1 VGGARAGATPNAR
14 RLIRGGRRQPRR
26 RDRPAGRRRCATGRL
41 RRDALE
47 TGADTIAVGVFD
59 GEDVAHDV
67 GGGALQRLLDR
78 GEARRAFKHL
88 AVAHA
93 EERRWVVAGLGA
105 REAFDAERARVVA
118 AAVHARVGE
127 LGTGALCWEV
137 PHDVDDAAVA
147 GLVEGTVL
155 AGYRFDRYRNH
166 PEENGALETLTLS
179 AHRDVSEPVA
189 TATVIA
195 EAQNRARDLQ
205 NAPGNE
211 VTPAFLAHRAQELV
225 GEADGIAVE
234 VLGEQE
240 LRERGM
246 GAFAAVAQGSAQEAK
261 LICLRYEGAADGDA
275 PLLALVGKAVTFDSG
290 GISLKPGARMSEMK
304 FDMSGGAAVL
314 EAVGAIARLRLPL
327 RVLGIVGATE
337 NMPSDRSF
345 KPGDIVR
352 ASNGTTIEIVNTDAE
367 GRLVLADCL
376 AYAVAQGAKRIVD
389 LATLTG
395 AIVTALGDSHAGL
408 MSNDDA
414 WAAAVSEAAAAAG
427 EPVWRLPL
435 HESYAELITS
445 RYADILNA
453 VESRKA
459 GSITAAEFLHRF
471 VGDVPWAHLDI
482 AGTAWDNGKPYAAG
496 GGSGWGVHTL
506 VALARRLAG

>member
-1 VGGARAGATPNAR
+1 MRIAATTDSP
-14 RLIRGGRRQPRR
+14 
-26 RDRPAGRRRCATGRL
+26 
-41 RRDALE
+41 LE
-47 TGADTIAVGVFD
+47 TSADTVAVGVFD

-67 GGGALQRLLDR
+67 AGGTLQRLLDC

-88 AVAHA
+88 AVGHA
-93 EERRWVVAGLGA
+93 EERRWIVVGLGS
-105 REAFDAERARVVA
+105 REAFDAERARIAA
-118 AAVHARVGE
+118 AAVHGRAREVG
-127 LGTGALCWEV
+127 TKTLCWEV
-137 PHDVDDAAVA
+137 PHHVDDAIVA

-155 AGYRFDRYRNH
+155 TAYRFDRYRNH
-166 PEENGALETLTLS
+166 PEDDGALEALLLS
-179 AHRDVSEPVA
+179 AHHDVSEPVGIG
-189 TATVIA
+189 TVVA

-211 VTPAFLAHRAQELV
+211 ATPAFLAHRAQEIA
-225 GEADGIAVE
+225 GEAAGIAVE

-240 LRERGM
+240 IRERGM

-261 LICLRYEGAADGDA
+261 LIVLRYDGPDADG

-290 GISLKPGARMSEMK
+290 GISLKPGMRMSEMK

-314 EAVGAIARLRLPL
+314 EAVGAIARLRLPI

-337 NMPSDRSF
+337 NMPSSTAV

-376 AYAVAQGAKRIVD
+376 AHAVALGAERIVD

-395 AIVTALGDSHAGL
+395 AIVTALGDTHAGL
-408 MSNDDA
+408 LSNDDG
-414 WAAAVSEAAAAAG
+414 WAAAVTEAGRVAG
-427 EPVWRLPL
+427 EPLWRLPL
-435 HESYAELITS
+435 HESYADLIRG
-445 RYADILNA
+445 RYADIVNA

-482 AGTAWDNGKPYAAG
+482 AGTAWDNGKAYAGKG
-496 GGSGWGVHTL
+496 GGGWGVHTL
-506 VALARRLAG
+506 VALARRLRD

>member
-1 VGGARAGATPNAR
+1 MRIAATTDSP
-14 RLIRGGRRQPRR
+14 
-26 RDRPAGRRRCATGRL
+26 
-41 RRDALE
+41 LE
-47 TGADTIAVGVFD
+47 TSADTIAVGVFD

-67 GGGALQRLLDR
+67 GEGTLQRLLDR

-93 EERRWVVAGLGA
+93 EDRRFVVIGLGA
-105 REAFDAERARVVA
+105 REQFDAERARIVA
-118 AAVHARVGE
+118 AVVQARARE
-127 LGTGALCWEV
+127 LGASTLCWEV
-137 PHDVDDAAVA
+137 PHHVHDAVVA
-147 GLVEGTVL
+147 GLVEGTAL
-155 AGYRFDRYRNH
+155 AAYRFDRYRNH
-166 PEENGALETLTLS
+166 PEEDGALEALLIS
-179 AHRDVSEPVA
+179 AHHDVGEPVGIG
-189 TATVIA
+189 TVVA

-205 NAPGNE
+205 NLPGNE
-211 VTPAFLAHRAQELV
+211 ATPAFLARRAHELAS
-225 GEADGIAVE
+225 EADGIAVE

-240 LRERGM
+240 IRERGM
-246 GAFAAVAQGSAQEAK
+246 GAFAAVAQGTEQEAQ
-261 LICLRYEGAADGDA
+261 LIVLRYAGADAGGDG

-314 EAVGAIARLRLPL
+314 EAIGAIARLRLPL

-337 NMPSDRSF
+337 NMPSGRAV

-376 AYAVAQGAKRIVD
+376 AYAVAHGAERIVD

-408 MSNDDA
+408 MSNDDE
-414 WAAAVSEAAAAAG
+414 WATAVAEAAEVAG
-427 EPVWRLPL
+427 EPVARLPL
-435 HESYAELITS
+435 HESYAELIKS
-445 RYADILNA
+445 RYADIINA

-471 VGDVPWAHLDI
+471 VDDVPWAHLDI
-482 AGTAWDNGKPYAAG
+482 AGTAWDNGKPYAG
-496 GGSGWGVHTL
+496 RGGSGWGVHTL
-506 VALARRLAG
+506 VALARRLSG

>member
-1 VGGARAGATPNAR
+1 MRISATTDSP
-14 RLIRGGRRQPRR
+14 
-26 RDRPAGRRRCATGRL
+26 
-41 RRDALE
+41 LE
-47 TGADTIAVGVFD
+47 TSADTIAVGVFD

-67 GGGALQRLLDR
+67 SDGILQRLLDR

-93 EERRWVVAGLGA
+93 DDRRFVVVGLGA
-105 REAFDAERARVVA
+105 REQFDAERARIVA
-118 AAVHARVGE
+118 AAVHARARE
-127 LGTGALCWEV
+127 LASTALCWEV
-137 PHDVDDAAVA
+137 PHHVDDAIVA

-166 PEENGALETLTLS
+166 PEDGGALEALLIS
-179 AHRDVSEPVA
+179 AHHDVSEPVA
-189 TATVIA
+189 IGTVVA
-195 EAQNRARDLQ
+195 EAQNRARELQ
-205 NAPGNE
+205 NLPGNE
-211 VTPAFLAHRAQELV
+211 ATPTFLSRRAHEIAS
-225 GEADGIAVE
+225 EADGIIVE

-240 LRERGM
+240 IQERGM
-246 GAFAAVAQGSAQEAK
+246 GAFAAVAQGTEQEAQ
-261 LICLRYEGAADGDA
+261 LICLRYEGQDDGNPA
-275 PLLALVGKAVTFDSG
+275 RPLLALVGKAVTFDSG

-314 EAVGAIARLRLPL
+314 EAVGAIARLKLPV

-337 NMPSDRSF
+337 NMPSGRAV

-376 AYAVAQGAKRIVD
+376 AYAVAQGAERIVD

-414 WAAAVSEAAAAAG
+414 WAAAVQEAASAAG

-435 HESYAELITS
+435 HESYAELIKS

-482 AGTAWDNGKPYAAG
+482 AGTAWDNGKPYAG
-496 GGSGWGVHTL
+496 RGGSGWGVHTL
-506 VALARRLAG
+506 VALARRLRG

>member
-1 VGGARAGATPNAR
+1 MRIVATTDGP
-14 RLIRGGRRQPRR
+14 
-26 RDRPAGRRRCATGRL
+26 
-41 RRDALE
+41 LE
-47 TGADTIAVGVFD
+47 TTADTVVVGVFD
-59 GEDVAHDV
+59 REDVAHDV
-67 GGGALQRLLDR
+67 ADGTLQRLLDR

-88 AVAHA
+88 AVTHA
-93 EERRWVVAGLGA
+93 DDRRFVVVGLGA
-105 REAFDAERARVVA
+105 RDAFDAERARIVA
-118 AAVHARVGE
+118 AAVHSRARE
-127 LGTGALCWEV
+127 LGTATLCWEV
-137 PHDVDDAAVA
+137 PHHVDDAVVA

-155 AGYRFDRYRNH
+155 AGFRFDTFRNH
-166 PEENGALETLTLS
+166 PEEEGALDALLLS
-179 AHRDVSEPVA
+179 AHHDVSEPVRIA
-189 TATVIA
+189 TIVS
-195 EAQNRARDLQ
+195 EAQNRARHLQ
-205 NAPGNE
+205 NLPGN
-211 VTPAFLAHRAQELV
+211 VATPTFLFHRAQEIA
-225 GEADGIAVE
+225 GEAEGLVFDALNEAEI
-234 VLGEQE
+234 
-240 LRERGM
+240 RERGM

-261 LICLRYEGAADGDA
+261 LICLRYDGVDADG

-314 EAVGAIARLRLPL
+314 EAVGAIARLRLPV

-337 NMPSDRSF
+337 NMPSSTAV

-376 AYAVAQGAKRIVD
+376 AYAVAQGAERIVD

-435 HESYAELITS
+435 HDSYADLIKS

-482 AGTAWDNGKPYAAG
+482 AGTAWDNGKPYAGRG
-496 GGSGWGVHTL
+496 GAGWGVHTL
-506 VALARRLAG
+506 VALARRLAQ

>member
-1 VGGARAGATPNAR
+1 MRIAATTDAP
-14 RLIRGGRRQPRR
+14 L
-26 RDRPAGRRRCATGRL
+26 ATS
-41 RRDALE
+41 
-47 TGADTIAVGVFD
+47 ADTIAVGVFD

-67 GGGALQRLLDR
+67 GGALQRLLDR
-78 GEARRAFKHL
+78 GEARRAFRHL
-88 AVAHA
+88 AIAHA
-93 EERRWVVAGLGA
+93 EERRFVVVGLGA
-105 REAFDAERARVVA
+105 RDAFDAERARIVA
-118 AAVHARVGE
+118 AAVHARARE
-127 LGTGALCWEV
+127 LGTAALCWEV
-137 PHDVDDAAVA
+137 PHDVDDAVVA

-166 PEENGALETLTLS
+166 PEDDGALATLLIS
-179 AHRDVSEPVA
+179 AHHDVGEPVA
-189 TATVIA
+189 IATVVA

-205 NAPGNE
+205 NLPGNE
-211 VTPAFLAHRAQELV
+211 ATPSFLAHRAQEIA
-225 GEADGIAVE
+225 GEAAGISVD
-234 VLGEQE
+234 VLSEADI
-240 LRERGM
+240 RERGM
-246 GAFAAVAQGSAQEAK
+246 GAFAAVAQGSAQEAQ
-261 LICLRYEGAADGDA
+261 LICMRYDPPEPSTDA

-337 NMPSDRSF
+337 NMPSGTAV

-376 AYAVAQGAKRIVD
+376 AHAVALGAERIVD

-414 WAAAVSEAAAAAG
+414 WAAAVEEAGRAAG
-427 EPVWRLPL
+427 EPLWRLPL
-435 HESYAELITS
+435 HDSYAELIRG

-482 AGTAWDNGKPYAAG
+482 AGTAWDNGKPYAG
-496 GGSGWGVHTL
+496 RGGSGWGVHTL
-506 VALARRLAG
+506 VALARRVAG

>member
-1 VGGARAGATPNAR
+1 MRIAATTDSP
-14 RLIRGGRRQPRR
+14 
-26 RDRPAGRRRCATGRL
+26 
-41 RRDALE
+41 LE
-47 TGADTIAVGVFD
+47 TSADTIAVGVFD
-59 GEDVAHDV
+59 GADVAHDV
-67 GGGALQRLLDR
+67 SDGTLQRLLDR

-93 EERRWVVAGLGA
+93 DDRRFVIVGLGV
-105 REAFDAERARVVA
+105 REQFDAERARIVA
-118 AAVHARVGE
+118 AAVHGRARE
-127 LGTGALCWEV
+127 LGATTLCWEV
-137 PHDVDDAAVA
+137 PHHVDDAVVA

-166 PEENGALETLTLS
+166 PDEDGALEALLIS
-179 AHRDVSEPVA
+179 AHHDVGEPV
-189 TATVIA
+189 TIGTVVA

-205 NAPGNE
+205 NLPGNE
-211 VTPAFLAHRAQELV
+211 ATPAFLARRAHELAS
-225 GEADGIAVE
+225 EADGIAVE

-240 LRERGM
+240 IRERGM
-246 GAFAAVAQGSAQEAK
+246 GAFAAVAQGTEQEAQ
-261 LICLRYEGAADGDA
+261 LIVLRYIPPPVPSHHMEPDG

-314 EAVGAIARLRLPL
+314 EAIGAVARLRLPI

-337 NMPSDRSF
+337 NMPGGRAV

-352 ASNGTTIEIVNTDAE
+352 ASNGTTIEIINTDAE

-376 AYAVAQGAKRIVD
+376 AYAVAQGAERIVD

-408 MSNDDA
+408 MSNDDD
-414 WAAAVSEAAAAAG
+414 WAAAVAEAADAAG

-435 HESYAELITS
+435 HESYAELIKS

-471 VGDVPWAHLDI
+471 VGEVPWAHLDI
-482 AGTAWDNGKPYAAG
+482 AGTAWDNGKPYAG
-496 GGSGWGVHTL
+496 RGGSGWGVHTL
-506 VALARRLAG
+506 VALARRLGA

>member
-1 VGGARAGATPNAR
+1 MLVPPSARAAANAPTGNLARMHIAATTDGP
-14 RLIRGGRRQPRR
+14 L
-26 RDRPAGRRRCATGRL
+26 ATS
-41 RRDALE
+41 
-47 TGADTIAVGVFD
+47 ADTIAVGVFD

-67 GGGALQRLLDR
+67 DGNALQRLLDR
-78 GEARRAFKHL
+78 GEARRAFKRL

-93 EERRWVVAGLGA
+93 EERRWIVAGLGS
-105 REAFDAERARVVA
+105 REAFDAERARTVA
-118 AAVHARVGE
+118 AAVHARARE
-127 LGTGALCWEV
+127 LGTATLCWEV
-137 PHDVDDAAVA
+137 PHHVDGAVVA

-155 AGYRFDRYRNH
+155 TGYRFDTFRNH
-166 PEENGALETLTLS
+166 PEDDGALEALLLS
-179 AHRDVSEPVA
+179 AHEDVSEPVRI
-189 TATVIA
+189 ATVVA

-205 NAPGNE
+205 NLPGNAA
-211 VTPAFLAHRAQELV
+211 TPVFLAHRAMEIV
-225 GEADGIAVE
+225 GEAEGIAVD
-234 VLGEQE
+234 VLGEAE
-240 LRERGM
+240 IAAHGM

-261 LICLRYEGAADGDA
+261 LICLRYEGPAEAGGTGSAASG
-275 PLLALVGKAVTFDSG
+275 PLLAFVGKAVTFDSG
-290 GISLKPGARMSEMK
+290 GISLKPGGRMSEMK

-314 EAVGAIARLRLPL
+314 EAVGAIARLRLPV

-337 NMPSDRSF
+337 NMPSGTAV

-376 AYAVAQGAKRIVD
+376 AHAVALGAERIVD

-414 WAAAVSEAAAAAG
+414 WAATVAEAAGAAG

-435 HESYAELITS
+435 HESYAELIKS

-482 AGTAWDNGKPYAAG
+482 AGTAWDNGKPYAGG

-506 VALARRLAG
+506 VALARRVAA

>member
-1 VGGARAGATPNAR
+1 MRIAATTDAP
-14 RLIRGGRRQPRR
+14 L
-26 RDRPAGRRRCATGRL
+26 ATS
-41 RRDALE
+41 
-47 TGADTIAVGVFD
+47 ADTIAVGVFD
-59 GEDVAHDV
+59 GEDVAHDA
-67 GGGALQRLLDR
+67 GGGTLQRLLDR

-93 EERRWVVAGLGA
+93 EERRWIVVGLGS
-105 REAFDAERARVVA
+105 REAFDAERARVAA
-118 AAVHARVGE
+118 AAVLARARE
-127 LGTGALCWEV
+127 LGATVLCWEV
-137 PHDVDDAAVA
+137 PHHVDDAVVA
-147 GLVEGTVL
+147 GLVEGTAL

-166 PEENGALETLTLS
+166 PEDDGALETLLLS
-179 AHRDVSEPVA
+179 AHDDVSEPVA
-189 TATVIA
+189 IATVVA

-211 VTPAFLAHRAQELV
+211 VTPAFLAHRAHELV
-225 GEADGIAVE
+225 GEAGGIVVE

-240 LRERGM
+240 IAERGM
-246 GAFAAVAQGSAQEAK
+246 GAFAAVAQGSAQEAQ
-261 LICLRYEGAADGDA
+261 LIVLRYDGPDADG

-314 EAVGAIARLRLPL
+314 EAVGAIAQLRLPI

-337 NMPSDRSF
+337 NMPSSTAV

-376 AYAVAQGAKRIVD
+376 AHAVALGAERIVD

-395 AIVTALGDSHAGL
+395 AIVSALGDSHAGL
-408 MSNDDA
+408 MSNDDD
-414 WAAAVSEAAAAAG
+414 WAAAVTEAGRAAG
-427 EPVWRLPL
+427 EPLWRLPL
-435 HESYAELITS
+435 HESYAELIRG

-482 AGTAWDNGKPYAAG
+482 AGTAWDNGKPYAAR

-506 VALARRLAG
+506 VALARRLRD

>member
-1 VGGARAGATPNAR
+1 MRIAATTDSP
-14 RLIRGGRRQPRR
+14 LQ
-26 RDRPAGRRRCATGRL
+26 TS
-41 RRDALE
+41 
-47 TGADTIAVGVFD
+47 ADTIAVGVFD

-67 GGGALQRLLDR
+67 GDGTLQKLLDR
-78 GEARRAFKHL
+78 GEARRAYKHL

-93 EERRWVVAGLGA
+93 EDRRFVIVGLGA
-105 REAFDAERARVVA
+105 REAFDAERARIAA
-118 AAVHARVGE
+118 AAVQGRARE
-127 LGTGALCWEV
+127 LGAATLCWEV
-137 PHDVDDAAVA
+137 PHHVDDAVVA

-155 AGYRFDRYRNH
+155 SAYRFDRYRNH
-166 PEENGALETLTLS
+166 PEEDAALEALVIS
-179 AHRDVSEPVA
+179 AHHDVGAAV
-189 TATVIA
+189 TVGTVVA

-205 NAPGNE
+205 NLPGNE
-211 VTPAFLAHRAQELV
+211 ATPSFLARRAQELA
-225 GEADGIAVE
+225 GEAAGIAVD
-234 VLGEQE
+234 VLGEE
-240 LRERGM
+240 EIRERGM
-246 GAFAAVAQGSAQEAK
+246 GAFAAVAQGSEQEAQ
-261 LICLRYEGAADGDA
+261 LICLRYEGRDA
-275 PLLALVGKAVTFDSG
+275 NGPLLALVGKAVTFDSG

-314 EAVGAIARLRLPL
+314 EAIGAIARLKLPI

-337 NMPSDRSF
+337 NMPGGRAV

-376 AYAVAQGAKRIVD
+376 AYAVSLGAERLVD

-408 MSNDDA
+408 MSNDDD
-414 WAAAVSEAAAAAG
+414 WAAAVTEAASVAG

-435 HESYAELITS
+435 HSSYADLIKS

-482 AGTAWDNGKPYAAG
+482 AGTAWDTGKPYASR

-506 VALARRLAG
+506 VALARRLR

>member
-1 VGGARAGATPNAR
+1 MRIAATTDA
-14 RLIRGGRRQPRR
+14 
-26 RDRPAGRRRCATGRL
+26 
-41 RRDALE
+41 ALE
-47 TGADTIAVGVFD
+47 TSADTIAVGVFD

-67 GGGALQRLLDR
+67 ADGTLQRLLDR

-93 EERRWVVAGLGA
+93 EDRRMVLVGLGA
-105 REAFDAERARVVA
+105 RDAFDAERARIAA
-118 AAVHARVGE
+118 AAVHARARE
-127 LGTGALCWEV
+127 LGTTTLCWEV
-137 PHDVDDAAVA
+137 PHHLEDAIVA

-155 AGYRFDRYRNH
+155 AAYRFDRWRNH
-166 PEENGALETLTLS
+166 PDDEGALEALLLS
-179 AHRDVSEPVA
+179 AHHDVSEPVA
-189 TATVIA
+189 IGTVVA

-211 VTPAFLAHRAQELV
+211 ATPTFLAHRAQEIV
-225 GEADGIAVE
+225 GEADGIE
-234 VLGEQE
+234 LDVLGEAE
-240 LRERGM
+240 IRERGM

-261 LICLRYEGAADGDA
+261 LICLRYEGRDADG

-314 EAVGAIARLRLPL
+314 EAVGAIARLRLPI

-337 NMPSDRSF
+337 NMPSSTAV

-376 AYAVAQGAKRIVD
+376 AYAAAHGAERIVD
-389 LATLTG
+389 VATLTG

-414 WAAAVSEAAAAAG
+414 WAEAVQLAASAAG

-435 HESYAELITS
+435 HDSYADLIRS

-459 GSITAAEFLHRF
+459 GSITAAEFLRRF

-482 AGTAWDNGKPYAAG
+482 AGTAWDNGKPYAGKG
-496 GGSGWGVHTL
+496 GGGWGVHTL
-506 VALARRLAG
+506 VALARRLRD

>member
-1 VGGARAGATPNAR
+1 MCRQQSAWVTCRAMRIVATTDGP
-14 RLIRGGRRQPRR
+14 
-26 RDRPAGRRRCATGRL
+26 
-41 RRDALE
+41 LE
-47 TGADTIAVGVFD
+47 TTADTVVVGVFD
-59 GEDVAHDV
+59 REDVAHDV
-67 GGGALQRLLDR
+67 ADGTLQRLLDR

-88 AVAHA
+88 AVTHA
-93 EERRWVVAGLGA
+93 DDRRFVVVGLGA
-105 REAFDAERARVVA
+105 RDAFDAERARIVA
-118 AAVHARVGE
+118 AAVHSRARE
-127 LGTGALCWEV
+127 LGTATLCWEV
-137 PHDVDDAAVA
+137 PHHVDDAVVA

-155 AGYRFDRYRNH
+155 AGFRFDTFRNH
-166 PEENGALETLTLS
+166 PEEEGALDALLLS
-179 AHRDVSEPVA
+179 AHHDVSEPVRIA
-189 TATVIA
+189 TIVS
-195 EAQNRARDLQ
+195 EAQNRARHLQ
-205 NAPGNE
+205 NLPGN
-211 VTPAFLAHRAQELV
+211 VATPTFLFHRAQEIA
-225 GEADGIAVE
+225 GEAEGLVFDALNEAEI
-234 VLGEQE
+234 
-240 LRERGM
+240 RERGM

-261 LICLRYEGAADGDA
+261 LICLRYDGVDADG

-314 EAVGAIARLRLPL
+314 EAVGAIARLRLPV

-337 NMPSDRSF
+337 NMPSSTAV

-376 AYAVAQGAKRIVD
+376 AYAVAQGAERIVD

-435 HESYAELITS
+435 HDSYADLIKS

-482 AGTAWDNGKPYAAG
+482 AGTAWDNGKPYAGRG
-496 GGSGWGVHTL
+496 GAGWGVHTL
-506 VALARRLAG
+506 VALARRLAQ

>member
-1 VGGARAGATPNAR
+1 MRIAATTDNP
-14 RLIRGGRRQPRR
+14 LS
-26 RDRPAGRRRCATGRL
+26 TS
-41 RRDALE
+41 
-47 TGADTIAVGVFD
+47 ADTIVVGVFD

-67 GGGALQRLLDR
+67 AGGTLQRLLDR

-93 EERRWVVAGLGA
+93 EDRRWIVVGLGSRA
-105 REAFDAERARVVA
+105 AFDAERARIA
-118 AAVHARVGE
+118 AAAAHGRARE
-127 LGTGALCWEV
+127 LGTTTLCWEV
-137 PHDVDDAAVA
+137 PHHVDDAIVA
-147 GLVEGTVL
+147 GLVEGTLL

-166 PEENGALETLTLS
+166 PEDDGAIEALLLS
-179 AHRDVSEPVA
+179 AHHDVGEPVA
-189 TATVIA
+189 IGTVVA

-211 VTPAFLAHRAQELV
+211 ATPSFLAHRAHEIA
-225 GEADGIAVE
+225 GEAAGITVE

-240 LRERGM
+240 IRERGM

-261 LICLRYEGAADGDA
+261 LIVLRYDGPPHPGADG

-314 EAVGAIARLRLPL
+314 EAVGAIARLRLPI

-337 NMPSDRSF
+337 NMPSSTAV

-376 AYAVAQGAKRIVD
+376 AHAVALGAERIVD

-395 AIVTALGDSHAGL
+395 AIVIALGDSHAGL
-408 MSNDDA
+408 MSNDDE
-414 WAAAVSEAAAAAG
+414 WATAVTEAGRAAG
-427 EPVWRLPL
+427 EPLWRLPL
-435 HESYAELITS
+435 HESYAELIRG
-445 RYADILNA
+445 RYADIINA

-459 GSITAAEFLHRF
+459 GSITAAELLHRF

-482 AGTAWDNGKPYAAG
+482 AGTAWDNGKPYAG
-496 GGSGWGVHTL
+496 SGGSGWGVHTL
-506 VALARRLAG
+506 VALARRLSG

>member
-1 VGGARAGATPNAR
+1 MGNLPRVRIAATIEGP
-14 RLIRGGRRQPRR
+14 
-26 RDRPAGRRRCATGRL
+26 
-41 RRDALE
+41 LE
-47 TGADTIAVGVFD
+47 TIADTIVVGVFD
-59 GEDVAHDV
+59 GEDVVHDAA
-67 GGGALQRLLDR
+67 GGTLQRLLDR

-88 AVAHA
+88 ALVHA
-93 EERRWVVAGLGA
+93 EDRRWIVVGLGTRA
-105 REAFDAERARVVA
+105 AFDAERARIA
-118 AAVHARVGE
+118 AAVVLARARE
-127 LGTGALCWEV
+127 LGTATLCWEV
-137 PHDVDDAAVA
+137 PHDVDDAVVA

-155 AGYRFDRYRNH
+155 AGYRFERYRYH
-166 PEENGALETLTLS
+166 PEDDGALEALLVS
-179 AHRDVSEPVA
+179 AHHDVSEPVGI
-189 TATVIA
+189 ATVVA

-211 VTPAFLAHRAQELV
+211 LTPEALAHRAQELV
-225 GEADGIAVE
+225 GEAAGITVE

-240 LRERGM
+240 IRAHGM

-261 LICLRYEGAADGDA
+261 LIVLRYDGPEADG

-314 EAVGAIARLRLPL
+314 EAIGAIARLRLAI

-337 NMPSDRSF
+337 NMPSDRAV

-376 AYAVAQGAKRIVD
+376 AHAVALGAERIVD

-395 AIVTALGDSHAGL
+395 AIVTTLGDSHAGL

-414 WAAAVSEAAAAAG
+414 WAAAVTEAGRVAG
-427 EPVWRLPL
+427 EPLWRLPL
-435 HESYAELITS
+435 HESYAELIKS
-445 RYADILNA
+445 RYADVMNA

-459 GSITAAEFLHRF
+459 GSITAAELLHRF
-471 VGDVPWAHLDI
+471 VADVPWAHLDI
-482 AGTAWDNGKPYAAG
+482 AGTAWDNAKPYTTS

-506 VALARRLAG
+506 IALARRLSN

>member
-1 VGGARAGATPNAR
+1 MHIASTTDGPLATS
-14 RLIRGGRRQPRR
+14 
-26 RDRPAGRRRCATGRL
+26 
-41 RRDALE
+41 
-47 TGADTIAVGVFD
+47 ADTIAIGVFD

-67 GGGALQRLLDR
+67 ADGTLQRLLDR
-78 GEARRAFKHL
+78 GEARRAFRHL

-93 EERRWVVAGLGA
+93 EDRRWIVVGLGT
-105 REAFDAERARVVA
+105 RDAFDAERARIAA
-118 AAVHARVGE
+118 AAVRARARE
-127 LGTGALCWEV
+127 LGTAALCWEV
-137 PHDVDDAAVA
+137 PHGVGDAVVA

-166 PEENGALETLTLS
+166 PEDDGTLETLLVS
-179 AHRDVSEPVA
+179 AHHDVGEPVRV
-189 TATVIA
+189 ATVVA

-211 VTPAFLAHRAQELV
+211 ATPAFLAHRAHELV
-225 GEADGIAVE
+225 GEAEGISAE

-240 LRERGM
+240 IRAHGM
-246 GAFAAVAQGSAQEAK
+246 GAFAAVAQGSAQEAQ
-261 LICLRYEGAADGDA
+261 LIVLRYDGGRAGAESHG
-275 PLLALVGKAVTFDSG
+275 PLLALVGKAVTFDTG

-314 EAVGAIARLRLPL
+314 EAVGAIARLELPI
-327 RVLGIVGATE
+327 RVLAIVGATE
-337 NMPSDRSF
+337 NMPSGTAV

-376 AYAVAQGAKRIVD
+376 AYAVAQGAERIVD

-408 MSNDDA
+408 MSNDDD
-414 WAAAVSEAAAAAG
+414 WAAAVTAAADAAG

-435 HESYAELITS
+435 HESYAELIKS
-445 RYADILNA
+445 RYADVMNA

-459 GSITAAEFLHRF
+459 GSITAAELLHRF
-471 VGDVPWAHLDI
+471 VGDVPWAHLDV
-482 AGTAWDNGKPYAAG
+482 AGTAWDNGKPYAG
-496 GGSGWGVHTL
+496 RGGSGWGVHTL
-506 VALARRLAG
+506 VALARRLSGDA

>member
-1 VGGARAGATPNAR
+1 MRIAATTDSP
-14 RLIRGGRRQPRR
+14 
-26 RDRPAGRRRCATGRL
+26 
-41 RRDALE
+41 LE
-47 TGADTIAVGVFD
+47 TSADTIAVGVFD

-67 GGGALQRLLDR
+67 GDGTLQRLLDR

-93 EERRWVVAGLGA
+93 DDRRFVIVGLGP
-105 REAFDAERARVVA
+105 REQFDAERARIVA
-118 AAVHARVGE
+118 AAVHGRARE
-127 LGTGALCWEV
+127 LGATTLCWEV
-137 PHDVDDAAVA
+137 PHHVDDAVVA

-155 AGYRFDRYRNH
+155 AAYRFDRYRNH
-166 PEENGALETLTLS
+166 PDEDGALEALLIS
-179 AHRDVSEPVA
+179 AHHDVSEPVA
-189 TATVIA
+189 IGTVVA

-205 NAPGNE
+205 NLPGNE
-211 VTPAFLAHRAQELV
+211 ATPSFLARRAHELAS
-225 GEADGIAVE
+225 EADGIAVE

-240 LRERGM
+240 IRERGM
-246 GAFAAVAQGSAQEAK
+246 GAFAAVAQGTEQEAQ
-261 LICLRYEGAADGDA
+261 LIVLRYAGANADG

-314 EAVGAIARLRLPL
+314 EAVGAMARLKLPI

-337 NMPSDRSF
+337 NMPGGRAV

-352 ASNGTTIEIVNTDAE
+352 ASNGTTIEIINTDAE

-376 AYAVAQGAKRIVD
+376 AYAVAQGAERIVD

-414 WAAAVSEAAAAAG
+414 WAAAVQEAADAAG
-427 EPVWRLPL
+427 EPVARLPL
-435 HESYAELITS
+435 HESYAELIKS

-471 VGDVPWAHLDI
+471 VGEVPWAHLDI
-482 AGTAWDNGKPYAAG
+482 AGTAWDNGKPYAGG

-506 VALARRLAG
+506 VALARRLR

>member
-1 VGGARAGATPNAR
+1 MRVTATTDSP
-14 RLIRGGRRQPRR
+14 L
-26 RDRPAGRRRCATGRL
+26 ATS
-41 RRDALE
+41 
-47 TGADTIAVGVFD
+47 ADTLAVGVFD

-67 GGGALQRLLDR
+67 AGGTLQRLLDR
-78 GEARRAFKHL
+78 GEARRAFEHL
-88 AVAHA
+88 AVTHA
-93 EERRWVVAGLGA
+93 EERRWIVVGLGS
-105 REAFDAERARVVA
+105 RDAFDAERARIAA
-118 AAVHARVGE
+118 AAVHGRARE
-127 LGTGALCWEV
+127 LGTKALCWEV
-137 PHDVDDAAVA
+137 PHHVDDAIVA

-155 AGYRFDRYRNH
+155 TGYRFDRYRNH
-166 PEENGALETLTLS
+166 PEDDGAIEALLLS
-179 AHRDVSEPVA
+179 AHHDVSEPVGIG
-189 TATVIA
+189 TVVA

-211 VTPAFLAHRAQELV
+211 ATPSFLAHRAQEIA
-225 GEADGIAVE
+225 GEASGIAVE

-240 LRERGM
+240 IRERGM

-261 LICLRYEGAADGDA
+261 LIVLRYEGPDADG

-314 EAVGAIARLRLPL
+314 EAVGAIARLRLPI
-327 RVLGIVGATE
+327 RVLGVVGASE
-337 NMPSDRSF
+337 NMPSSTAV

-376 AYAVAQGAKRIVD
+376 AHAVALGAERIVD

-408 MSNDDA
+408 MSNDDG
-414 WAAAVSEAAAAAG
+414 WAAAVTEAGRVAG
-427 EPVWRLPL
+427 EPLWRLPL
-435 HESYAELITS
+435 HDSYAELIRG
-445 RYADILNA
+445 RYADIVNA

-482 AGTAWDNGKPYAAG
+482 AGTAWDNGKQYAGKG
-496 GGSGWGVHTL
+496 GGGWGVHTL
-506 VALARRLAG
+506 VALARRLRD